1 MSEARLLKALGGSKE
16 MKGEGRLNRGMG
28 GSGRGG
34 VGGGREQQSSETVT
48 SPTLHVASSAVFAFS
63 GPMPLN
69 AEVYLLLEYAALNL
83 S

>member
-28 GSGRGG
+28 VLVG
-34 VGGGREQQSSETVT
+34 VVLGGGEQQSSETVT